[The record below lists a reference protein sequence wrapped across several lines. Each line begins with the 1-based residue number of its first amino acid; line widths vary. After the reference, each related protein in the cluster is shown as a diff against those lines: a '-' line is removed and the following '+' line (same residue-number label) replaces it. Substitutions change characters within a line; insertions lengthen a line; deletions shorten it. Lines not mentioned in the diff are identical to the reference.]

1 MDTIISYLDNLFA
14 SLPKSEKILK
24 AKHDLLSSMEEKY
37 RALKSEGKSENE
49 AVGTVI
55 SEFGNID
62 ELIDELGLKRTAD
75 GQQLPRL
82 KEEDIREFLAVNR
95 QAGLLI
101 GLGVFL
107 CIISVAMFFLF
118 SLLAKDGLL
127 ARYMAPGSGSVL
139 GLIVMLLLIAIG
151 VGLFIYSGL
160 RLEKYAYL
168 EKPFELPTLVRSDLQ
183 RKMDQNAPAFTASIV
198 IGVGLCIISPV
209 PLFFSTIFQGFH
221 QVYGLIMLLTIIAI
235 AVFLFTNAGMVRDGY
250 NKLLQLEEYAL
261 EKQKESKVT
270 GAVASVLFPLVTAI
284 YLYLGFVRNLWHPGW
299 IIFVAAGILFGIFST
314 IYSSVQ
320 QTKKPN

>member
-14 SLPKSEKILK
+14 SLPKSEKVIK
-24 AKHDLLSSMEEKY
+24 AKRDLLSSMEEKY

-75 GQQLPRL
+75 GQQLSRL

-118 SLLAKDGLL
+118 GLLAKDGLL

-139 GLIVMLLLIAIG
+139 GLIAVYVSKNTLIWKSH
-151 VGLFIYSGL
+151 LSCL
-160 RLEKYAYL
+160 RWFDQTCNEKWIRMHRLSPLQSLSALDYASSHLYRC
-168 EKPFELPTLVRSDLQ
+168 FFLQ
-183 RKMDQNAPAFTASIV
+183 
-198 IGVGLCIISPV
+198 
-209 PLFFSTIFQGFH
+209 FFKDSTKC
-221 QVYGLIMLLTIIAI
+221 MA
-235 AVFLFTNAGMVRDGY
+235 
-250 NKLLQLEEYAL
+250 
-261 EKQKESKVT
+261 
-270 GAVASVLFPLVTAI
+270 
-284 YLYLGFVRNLWHPGW
+284 
-299 IIFVAAGILFGIFST
+299 
-314 IYSSVQ
+314 
-320 QTKKPN
+320 